1 MPDYMLTIR
10 YFINNFKHLLL
21 LLSGDTEITLDLK
34 RSSNIKF
41 CHWNLKVSLVEAF
54 ITNNNFDLV
63 VLGPL
68 LFFIYINDLPD
79 GLTTMCKISAD
90 DTLCF
95 QK

>member
-1 MPDYMLTIR
+1 MALAGHD
-10 YFINNFKHLLL
+10 FI
-21 LLSGDTEITLDLK
+21 
-34 RSSNIKF
+34 
-41 CHWNLKVSLVEAF
+41 KVSLVEAF

-79 GLTTMCKISAD
+79 GLTAMCKISAD